1 MKNRLL
7 KIAMILSLAALI
19 WGCARESMPRTIAS
33 GGDEAAIAIALQ
45 SKLESK
51 SEGDGPTVQADSF
64 WIELY
69 NARAIRLYSKQYK
82 NAKNE
87 TIKVN
92 AGKFRLIAFC
102 GDTLGAGFG
111 KAYYV
116 ADTTF
121 TVHSLSETGG
131 QPELIRAIARPGN
144 LKLALNFGENLR
156 TYYSDYYAVVRHADI
171 ARKHVKFTKKET
183 RPGYMPAG
191 RIFIEVFAQLAGR
204 GMQDGGV
211 RDSLVYFRSDT
222 LEYSPGDFA
231 TFNID
236 CPERQGAL
244 GIGISLKSDDQTSE
258 VEMTIPQS
266 ALGLKAP
273 FFSFRGIEGNSFSEE
288 FSAGAG
294 AAAGDAAVNFYSEA
308 GIASASLHIRNSYL
322 NNTLGIPDSL
332 NLVNPSEEEQAAL
345 HACGISW
352 EAEENCNA
360 GYFNAGGIFPILSP
374 NCDYIAANPTVASAT
389 VMVKDRLGKINTAVL
404 DLNARPVKAK
414 VFASN
419 ENVWGWK
426 IVEPYAEIEGISEV
440 APQARFTLL
449 YSCDGS
455 NWMRATTKSISGN
468 RIYFNDA
475 KGLTAGQN
483 ARLKVQV
490 GEGDNMSEE
499 TVIATESPAQLPNSG
514 FEEFTEQATEVPTA
528 SLFGYVL
535 SKFTITWWQPY
546 AVGGTKFWAVNSL
559 VSIRTGATAA
569 YQDYK
574 SYPTVAVFS
583 DGAYSGNSVQ
593 VATIAENNAASEVL
607 YGTYHPGELFI
618 GRANDEVY
626 SSWAKTSEG
635 GSLGSRPYALRFQH
649 KFNCNDSKPYYVHI
663 EILDDAGN
671 VIGQASKNDQTSS
684 VNAWTAVTVPI
695 NYSITDR
702 KAAGIKLSFMSSR
715 DGSDDKHRSVTVN
728 TLSGEHKIHAGNILS
743 LDDIELVYAEQ

>member
-1 MKNRLL
+1 MKIRLL

-19 WGCARESMPRTIAS
+19 WGCARESMPRTTAS
-33 GGDEAAIAIALQ
+33 GEDEAAIAIALQ
-45 SKLESK
+45 SKPESK
-51 SEGDGPTVQADSF
+51 SEGEGPTVQADSF

-156 TYYSDYYAVVRHADI
+156 TYYSDYYAVVRHVDI

-183 RPGYMPAG
+183 RSGYMPAG

-236 CPERQGAL
+236 CPERTGP
-244 GIGISLKSDDQTSE
+244 IGLQVLLDNTVSHYDQM
-258 VEMTIPQS
+258 VRIP
-266 ALGLKAP
+266 ATTPP
-273 FFSFRGIEGNSFSEE
+273 FISFRGKTDGIFQHSFKI
-288 FSAGAG
+288 GAG
-294 AAAGDAAVNFYSEA
+294 ARKEDVSLSFGSVSGIREAV
-308 GIASASLHIRNSYL
+308 LQVTNSYL
-322 NNTLGIPDSL
+322 TETAGIPSSIDIL
-332 NLVNPSEEEQAAL
+332 NVSDVQKADLA
-345 HACGISW
+345 
-352 EAEENCNA
+352 NA
-360 GYFNAGGIFPILSP
+360 GINMNASYGCNYGYVNIGGLLPALSLHSSYNASNP
-374 NCDYIAANPTVASAT
+374 NVAT
-389 VMVKDRLGKINTAVL
+389 FMLKVKDAYGQIQTSTL
-404 DLNARPVKAK
+404 DLKGEPIKAIVHADK
-414 VFASN
+414 NSI
-419 ENVWGWK
+419 WGWK
-426 IVEPYAEIEGISEV
+426 IVEPYAILSDVDIIPDEAELK
-440 APQARFTLL
+440 LL
-449 YSCDGS
+449 YSADGNS
-455 NWMRATTKSISGN
+455 WREATKKSISGN
-468 RIYFNDA
+468 KVYFNDA
-475 KGLTAGQN
+475 TGLPPGSECKFRVMAGGN
-483 ARLKVQV
+483 T
-490 GEGDNMSEE
+490 DNVSEVSVF
-499 TVIATESPAQLPNSG
+499 TTEHPEQLPNSG

-559 VSIRTGATAA
+559 VSIRTGATVT

-583 DGAYSGNSVQ
+583 DGAYSGHSVQ
-593 VATIAENNAASEVL
+593 VATIAENNAASDVL
-607 YGTYHPGELFI
+607 YGTYHPGEIFI

-626 SSWAKTSEG
+626 SNWAKTSEG
-635 GSLGSRPYALRFQH
+635 GSMGSRPRALRFQH
-649 KFNCNDSKPYYVHI
+649 KFNCNGSKPYYVHI

-684 VNAWTAVTVPI
+684 VNSWTAVTMPI
-695 NYSITDR
+695 NYSVTDR

-715 DGSDDKHRSVTVN
+715 DGSDDNHRSVTVN